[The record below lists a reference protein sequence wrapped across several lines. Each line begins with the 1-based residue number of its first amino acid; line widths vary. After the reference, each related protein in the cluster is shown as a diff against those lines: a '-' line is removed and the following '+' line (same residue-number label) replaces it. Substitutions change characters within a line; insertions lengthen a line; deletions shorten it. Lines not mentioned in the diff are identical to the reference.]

1 MSLLGQHHR
10 CIKEKTGLSR
20 HRYKHMITIQYIDGG
35 MLRFSSN
42 TEKVCQTGED
52 FLGEVAQN

>member
-1 MSLLGQHHR
+1 
-10 CIKEKTGLSR
+10 
-20 HRYKHMITIQYIDGG
+20 MITIQYIDGG

-52 FLGEVAQN
+52 FLGEVAQS